1 MNKRPLGR
9 IGAADR
15 AAYEADGVVCLRGM
29 FDRDWVERMTAAID
43 RAMATPGD
51 RVREHTKAGAP
62 GRFYARTF
70 MWRWDR
76 DFRDFI
82 FDSPAAEIAGCLMGA
97 DEVRFFY
104 DQIFV
109 KEPGTREVTYW
120 HHDMPYWPMRGNHI
134 ASLWLALTPVTR
146 ESSGVEYIAGSH
158 KWGKFYRAVTPDRNP
173 NLLDQTLEECPDF
186 GARRDDPSLRF
197 LSWEMAPG
205 DVLVHHPLTVH
216 GAGGN
221 PTVDRRRVALSTRYL
236 GRDARWDPR
245 PATMKVDG
253 TGDLCAGQRPV
264 SDVFPIVWRADM
276 PASHVA

>member
-29 FDRDWVERMTAAID
+29 FDRDWVERMYAAVD

-51 RVREHTKAGAP
+51 RTREHTKAGAP

-82 FDSPAAEIAGCLMGA
+82 FESPAAEIAGCLMGV

-120 HHDMPYWPMRGNHI
+120 HHDMPYWPMRGGHI

-146 ESSGVEYIAGSH
+146 ATSGVEYIAGSH
-158 KWGKFYRAVTPDRNP
+158 KWGKFYRAITPDRNP
-173 NLLDQTLEECPDF
+173 NLMDESLEECPDF
-186 GARRDDPSLRF
+186 GLRRDDPSLRF
-197 LSWEMAPG
+197 LSWEMEPG

-221 PTVDRRRVALSTRYL
+221 PTADRRRLALSTRYL
-236 GRDARWDPR
+236 GQDARWDPR

-253 TGDLCAGQRPV
+253 TEGLRAGQRPV
-264 SDVFPIVWRADM
+264 SDVFPVLWRADT